1 MQTDPSGGEET
12 PHATRTLPLGF
23 GAVPLPFVGTQ
34 TWGLETLTDSWWSEI
49 FGVPVRAGEPTR
61 IGDGLVGMNLRFALD
76 GDGVPDSVVVKLAST
91 DPTSRATGIALRNY
105 EREVRFYREI
115 AATVDVRAPRC
126 HFADW
131 NQETGDFVIVLE
143 DMAPAEQGNQITG
156 CTLDEARTAVAELA
170 RLHGPRWNDESLYE
184 IDWLG
189 RRESGDDAAQLNGI
203 FSAVKPGFLATF
215 GESLREVAGDD
226 GPAMVDELGAKIA
239 GYVAAK
245 TPPYTV
251 THGDYRLDNMLF
263 TAGGASCAVVDWQTP
278 GHGNGI
284 SDLAYFIGAG
294 LLPDD
299 RRRHE
304 WDLVE
309 IYCLGVETYGH
320 VLDRAWVREHYR
332 RESLSG
338 LIMAVVAS
346 QIVQRTDR
354 GDQMF
359 TAMATRHVLQARD
372 HDALSLCG

>member
-1 MQTDPSGGEET
+1 MT
-12 PHATRTLPLGF
+12 
-23 GAVPLPFVGTQ
+23 
-34 TWGLETLTDSWWSEI
+34 
-49 FGVPVRAGEPTR
+49 VRAGEPTR
-61 IGDGLVGMNLRFALD
+61 IGDGLVGMNLRFALE
-76 GDGVPDSVVVKLAST
+76 GEGVPQSVVVKLAST

-115 AATVDVRAPRC
+115 ASTVDVRAPHC

-131 NQETGDFVIVLE
+131 NPESGDFVIVLE
-143 DMAPAEQGNQITG
+143 DLAPAVQGNQITG
-156 CTLDEARTAVAELA
+156 CTLDEARAAVAELA
-170 RLHGPRWNDESLYE
+170 KLHGPRWNDPTLSG

-203 FSAVKPGFLATF
+203 FAAVKPGFLATF
-215 GESLREVAGDD
+215 GEALRDVAGAD
-226 GPAMVDELGAKIA
+226 GPAMVDELGAKIPA
-239 GYVAAK
+239 YVAAK

-263 TAGGASCAVVDWQTP
+263 SADGTACAVVDWQTP
-278 GHGNGI
+278 GHGNGV

-309 IYCLGVETYGH
+309 AYCRGVEAYGH

-346 QIVQRTDR
+346 QIVQRTER

-359 TAMATRHVLQARD
+359 TAMATRHALQARD
-372 HDALSLCG
+372 HDALSLCR

>member
-1 MQTDPSGGEET
+1 MGET
-12 PHATRTLPLGF
+12 NWS
-23 GAVPLPFVGTQ
+23 VD
-34 TWGLETLTDSWWSEI
+34 TLTDPWWSEV
-49 FGVPVRAGEPTR
+49 FGTAVRASDPTR
-61 IGDGLVGMNLRFALD
+61 IGDGLVGMNLRFELD
-76 GDGVPDSVVVKLAST
+76 GDGVPASVVVKLAST

-115 AATVDVRAPRC
+115 ASTVDIRVPRC
-126 HFADW
+126 HHADW
-131 NQETGDFVIVLE
+131 NQATGDFVIVLE

-156 CTLDEARTAVAELA
+156 CSLDHARLAVDELA
-170 RLHGPRWNDESLYE
+170 RLHGPRWNDATLRE

-189 RRESGDDAAQLNGI
+189 RRETADDSAQLVGI
-203 FSAVKPGFLATF
+203 YRAVQAGFLETF
-215 GESLREVAGDD
+215 GDALRGVAGDT
-226 GPAMVDELGAKIA
+226 GVAMVDELGQKLP

-245 TPPYTV
+245 SEPYTV

-263 TAGGASCAVVDWQTP
+263 GTSAGGAACAVVDWQTP

-309 IYCLGVETYGH
+309 QYCVGVESYGH
-320 VLDRAWVREHYR
+320 VLDRGWVREHYR

-338 LIMAVVAS
+338 LVMAVVAS

-359 TAMATRHVLQARD
+359 AAMATRHVLQALD
-372 HDALSLCG
+372 HDSLSLCG

>member
-1 MQTDPSGGEET
+1 VGESN
-12 PHATRTLPLGF
+12 
-23 GAVPLPFVGTQ
+23 
-34 TWGLETLTDSWWSEI
+34 WSLETLTDAWWSEV
-49 FGVPVRAGEPTR
+49 FGTAVRAGEPTR
-61 IGDGLVGMNLRFALD
+61 IGDGLVGMNLRYVLD
-76 GDGVPDSVVVKLAST
+76 GDGVPESVVVKLAST

-105 EREVRFYREI
+105 EREVRFYNEI
-115 AATVDVRAPRC
+115 ASTVDVRAPHC

-131 NQETGDFVIVLE
+131 NPSSGDFVIVLE

-156 CTLDEARTAVAELA
+156 CTLDQARVAVEELA
-170 RLHGPRWNDESLYE
+170 RLHGPRWDDPTLRD

-189 RRESGDDAAQLNGI
+189 RRESGDDASQLSGI
-203 FSAVKPGFLATF
+203 YHAVKAGFLAVF
-215 GESLREVAGDD
+215 GDALREVAGDD
-226 GPAMVDELGAKIA
+226 GPAMVDSLGDSLA

-263 TAGGASCAVVDWQTP
+263 AAGDGGVPCAVVDWQTP

-284 SDLAYFIGAG
+284 SDLAYFMGAG
-294 LLPDD
+294 LLPEE

-309 IYCLGVETYGH
+309 TYCRGVEAYGH
-320 VLDRAWVREHYR
+320 TLDREWVREHYR

-338 LIMAVVAS
+338 LVMAVVAS

-359 TAMATRHVLQARD
+359 TAMATRHVLQALD
-372 HDALSLCG
+372 HDALSLCR